1 MIRKLRYALIAS
13 VAALAAPAAMAE
25 TCGPEEIT
33 QAALDLR
40 KMLTLGTSNGQA
52 EAAASRIDAQARACP
67 ETAWVRVI
75 AAGAEINMLE
85 RHEAADPQVSDS
97 MLAQRFGHVERAYE
111 HLEYFRLNK
120 PEDFRHGAVRL
131 AYNEWADVA
140 EMVMHAVLRF
150 ADKGHVHPLVSET
163 PPPLACDFVVNR
175 MATTA
180 SGYRYRSSFPALN
193 YLNAAADAC
202 RPSDAPLDW
211 GVLTQR
217 ADQLVVLVKDGHI
230 SEPSRIRWA
239 LREAYKDSRQYLDGR
254 EAPYSFWSQSDENT
268 LMEQIETHKV
278 SLEFYDDNTEIP
290 QAEWFTPENA
300 GSADTVYSVGLAVS
314 RLWNPLAAGVTE
326 APLDE
331 VSKARAAVLTGIR
344 EFGAE
349 ADAAGQ
355 TVAGRT
361 SILEALEAF
370 QAGDIRTPETAMLP
384 GMPDWM
390 HRLLKTTFQQRID
403 EAG

>member
-33 QAALDLR
+33 QASLDLR

-111 HLEYFRLNK
+111 HLEYFRANM

-163 PPPLACDFVVNR
+163 PPPLACDFVVKR

-180 SGYRYRSSFPALN
+180 SGWRYRSSFPALN

-211 GVLTQR
+211 NVLVQR
-217 ADQLVVLVKDGHI
+217 AEQLVVLVKDGHI
-230 SEPSRIRWA
+230 SDPLRVRWA

-254 EAPYSFWSQSDENT
+254 PAPYSLWSQSDENA
-268 LMEQIETHKV
+268 LMEQIETHKI

-290 QAEWFTPENA
+290 RAAWFTAENA
-300 GSADTVYSVGLAVS
+300 GSADTVYSVGLAIS
-314 RLWNPLAAGVTE
+314 RLWSPLAAGVTD
-326 APLDE
+326 AE
-331 VSKARAAVLTGIR
+331 VSEVTSARAAFVMAVR
-344 EFGAE
+344 EMGAE

-355 TVAGRT
+355 TVAGRR
-361 SILEALEAF
+361 SILEALDAFEA
-370 QAGDIRTPETAMLP
+370 GYIRTPETAGLP
-384 GMPDWM
+384 GAPDWI
-390 HRLLKTTFQQRID
+390 HRLIISLNQRAIE

>member
-1 MIRKLRYALIAS
+1 MIRKLRCALIAG

-25 TCGPEEIT
+25 ACGPEEIT
-33 QAALDLR
+33 KATLDLR

-85 RHEAADPQVSDS
+85 RHEAADPQVSAA

-140 EMVMHAVLRF
+140 EMVMQAVLRF

-163 PPPLACDFVVNR
+163 PPPLACDFVVKR

-180 SGYRYRSSFPALN
+180 SGFRYRGSLPALD
-193 YLNAAADAC
+193 YLSAAANVC
-202 RPSDAPLDW
+202 RVSEDRLDW
-211 GVLTQR
+211 GVLEQR
-217 ADQLVVLVKDGHI
+217 AVLLTILVKDGHI
-230 SEPSRIRWA
+230 SDPRRVRWA
-239 LREAYKDSRQYLDGR
+239 LREAYRDSRQFLDGR
-254 EAPYSFWSQSDENT
+254 PAPFSFWSQGDEDA
-268 LMEQIETHKV
+268 LMEQIEKHQV
-278 SLEFYDDNTEIP
+278 SLVFHDDSTIVP
-290 QAEWFTPENA
+290 RADWLTPENA
-300 GSADTVYSVGLAVS
+300 GSAGTVYSVALAIS
-314 RLWNPLAAGVTE
+314 ELWNPLAAGVTD
-326 APLDE
+326 APMDE
-331 VSKARAAVLTGIR
+331 VSKARSIVLIGVR

-370 QAGDIRTPETAMLP
+370 QEGDIRTPQTATLP
-384 GMPDWM
+384 GMPDWFL
-390 HRLLKTTFQQRID
+390 RLITATFEKAID